1 MIELFLKTKGI
12 FKVER
17 VATKCKFIFHCLS
30 MGKFYLLFE
39 ENRGKKTKTKT
50 KNRVFFNS
58 LLL

>member
-17 VATKCKFIFHCLS
+17 VATKCNFIFHCLS

-39 ENRGKKTKTKT
+39 GNREKKQKQKQKTEF
-50 KNRVFFNS
+50 FFNS

>member
-39 ENRGKKTKTKT
+39 GNREKKTKTKT